1 VLECWSAAGLPILP
15 NLLVTENLVETP
27 ITTAGKSP
35 GMGRNLHNNLKNG
48 RKNMMAWM
56 PVRIFWLIPI
66 IWMIMFFVRA
76 LRSKQY
82 GSGCVWMRAF
92 PQSKPSPHPKETS
105 QHAIPEALK
114 QAGQQVLENLDW
126 EIRLLERQ
134 QTIVSDSKERQA
146 LKQELQQKRVEYQA
160 TIDRLQL

>member
-1 VLECWSAAGLPILP
+1 
-15 NLLVTENLVETP
+15 
-27 ITTAGKSP
+27 
-35 GMGRNLHNNLKNG
+35 
-48 RKNMMAWM
+48 
-56 PVRIFWLIPI
+56 
-66 IWMIMFFVRA
+66 
-76 LRSKQY
+76 
-82 GSGCVWMRAF
+82 MRAF